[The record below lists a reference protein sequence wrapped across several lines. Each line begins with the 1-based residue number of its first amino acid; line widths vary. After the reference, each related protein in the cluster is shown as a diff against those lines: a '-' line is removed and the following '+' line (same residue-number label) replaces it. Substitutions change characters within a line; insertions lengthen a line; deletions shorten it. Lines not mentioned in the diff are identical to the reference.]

1 MQGHQL
7 LVVALL
13 ASASAMAPSAKEA
26 ELHDFSC
33 FANIKGFP
41 TVGEREANAESILTS
56 VRAKRDAANASAAMP
71 EGTMKSDTCSEDEFG
86 ELTMGSMKELF
97 RLVDLKETD
106 NFMDLGSG
114 LGEVPVS
121 AAVLKGVHH
130 ATGVELY
137 STRHQAACRSLTKL
151 SDELDKNSKGENASM
166 VELVQ
171 GDLLKMDL
179 REATVVFSNNYCFHK
194 HLNDKLAEKL
204 ASELPE
210 GARIASTEA
219 FVDLPPRLVRIS
231 ESPLPL
237 GEGVSVSLYEV
248 QGKVPP
254 KGEKPA
260 AVRMSRRQ
268 MKQEAIARK
277 HRKETKK
284 AERAATANKKLSL
297 LRKSLQ
303 GK

>member
-13 ASASAMAPSAKEA
+13 ASASAMAPPAKDA
-26 ELHDFSC
+26 EMHDFSC
-33 FANIKGFP
+33 FANIRGFP
-41 TVGEREANAESILTS
+41 TTGEREANAESILSS
-56 VRAKRDAANASAAMP
+56 VRPTKDVANASVLALA
-71 EGTMKSDTCSEDEFG
+71 GTMKSDTCSEDEFG
-86 ELTMGSMKELF
+86 ELTIGSMKELF
-97 RLVDLKETD
+97 RLVDLKQAD
-106 NFMDLGSG
+106 SFMDLGSG

-121 AAVLKGVHH
+121 AAVLKGVHR

-151 SDELDKNSKGENASM
+151 SDELDKNSKGEKAST

-171 GDLLKMDL
+171 GDMLKMNL
-179 REATVVFSNNYCFHK
+179 REETVVFSNNYCFHK
-194 HLNDKLAEKL
+194 HLNNKLAEKL

-210 GARIASTEA
+210 GARVASTEA

-231 ESPLPL
+231 ESPLSL
-237 GEGVSVSLYEV
+237 GEGISVSLYEV

-268 MKQEAIARK
+268 VKQEAIARK
-277 HRKETKK
+277 HRREAKK
-284 AERAATANKKLSL
+284 AEKAAKASKKLSL

-303 GK
+303 GN